1 MGETRPNG
9 PAAAA
14 IDGDPATFWHTKWQ
28 GGSDPFPHH
37 ITLGLPAGKTCKV
50 TGFEYAGRRGN
61 TNTRAKDYTLSV
73 STDSRQWTEV
83 ASGRLENTD
92 APQAVNLPADKVTEA
107 RFVKMTQLSSQNGDA
122 FGGAAEIRVGAL
134 CTEAGATPSASPS
147 PSAGPTVSP
156 SVSPSAGPG
165 GVPEGTKPAY
175 VSAVESAGTGS
186 VLVGDWDGD
195 GDLNWAVRVGSRV
208 VFYVDNVVDAPVYA
222 VVSLGRASDEVLVGD
237 WDGDGADTLALRRG
251 ATVLLQRRLGSAA
264 TERAKVEGL
273 TASSVVRVLRRT
285 PPGRDEVVVAG

>member
-1 MGETRPNG
+1 MRLPEAQRICGLRYTPRTGGDAGVRSGWLSRYEVYVSD
-9 PAAAA
+9 
-14 IDGDPATFWHTKWQ
+14 DGQDWGQAVAVGTLQATEQPQT
-28 GGSDPFPHH
+28 
-37 ITLGLPAGKTCKV
+37 ITFDARGRYVKLVGLSAV
-50 TGFEYAGRRGN
+50 
-61 TNTRAKDYTLSV
+61 
-73 STDSRQWTEV
+73 
-83 ASGRLENTD
+83 SGRLN
-92 APQAVNLPADKVTEA
+92 
-107 RFVKMTQLSSQNGDA
+107 MS
-122 FGGAAEIRVGAL
+122 AAELAL
-134 CTEAGATPSASPS
+134 WAGPVVQDPQ
-147 PSAGPTVSP
+147 PTVSP